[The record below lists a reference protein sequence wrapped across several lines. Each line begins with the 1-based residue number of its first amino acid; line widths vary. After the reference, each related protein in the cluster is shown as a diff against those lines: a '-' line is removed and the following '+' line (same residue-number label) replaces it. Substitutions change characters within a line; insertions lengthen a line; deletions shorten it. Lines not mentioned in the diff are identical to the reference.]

1 MKMLEKDDL
10 HTYFKVGA
18 VYMPDPFE
26 LTHNVAQ
33 NITINGLENFKKELQ
48 NALVVMGIKNPE
60 SNDKED
66 FEQHAGGDQDICKH
80 EVVTVYDQ
88 IDLCKLLEAKKAVSS
103 KDKKKRAKVKY
114 VFDVYGAEETSAE
127 DLFRHCAI
135 AAVKIL
141 RYDLKMQCSINYCL
155 EKESDS
161 GNCTNKSNGGNDVSY
176 SGVVSSVPKSTGI
189 VNETP
194 KKILGK
200 PHLND
205 KAPEVDQ
212 MCNFHENGTS
222 VSREV
227 VTQHFAVNSSDLLNE
242 QKNINP
248 IPNSHLSISDCNES
262 DTSGTHS
269 CFDSQEKSS
278 RKRLLSAI
286 STDDISEPLTKVPR
300 LAIPFESSNEEAKR
314 VMQQCPISNECKPVL
329 NDCESL
335 QISKDFN
342 MVQIQ
347 ATAWANTWTKRRQQR
362 RMLEALKEKPE
373 RSGDATDGAIDAT
386 KPSNFIEKEAAT
398 SSVCSP
404 STTMLSKPHTD
415 IEIPTVTSSFD
426 SMSVDDS
433 NSGAQSFS
441 FEADNSNSSKPV
453 VVAAIE
459 ITNFGDSGNEPR
471 SRFVVRLKD
480 ADKVNTFHTF
490 FAFFKKEIISAT
502 KR

>member
-18 VYMPDPFE
+18 VCMPDPFE

-33 NITINGLENFKKELQ
+33 NITINGLETFKKELQ
-48 NALVVMGIKNPE
+48 NALVVMGIKNHE
-60 SNDKED
+60 GSHKED
-66 FEQHAGGDQDICKH
+66 CEQRASGDHDVCKDQIL
-80 EVVTVYDQ
+80 TVYDQ
-88 IDLCKLLEAKKAVSS
+88 IDLCKLLEPNSAASS
-103 KDKKKRAKVKY
+103 RNKQKRAKVKY
-114 VFDVYGAEETSAE
+114 VFDVYGSEETSAE
-127 DLFRHCAI
+127 DLFWHCTSV
-135 AAVKIL
+135 AVRL
-141 RYDLKMQCSINYCL
+141 LMYDLKMQCSINYCL

-161 GNCTNKSNGGNDVSY
+161 GNCTNKSNSGNDVRC
-176 SGVVSSVPKSTGI
+176 SGVVSSVATSSGI
-189 VNETP
+189 VDEVP
-194 KKILGK
+194 KKMLEK

-205 KAPEVDQ
+205 KAPEVDIIS
-212 MCNFHENGTS
+212 NFHGHVTS
-222 VSREV
+222 VSRIV
-227 VTQHFAVNSSDLLNE
+227 VPQHFAVNSSDLLNE

-248 IPNSHLSISDCNES
+248 MPNSHLSTSYCNES
-262 DTSGTHS
+262 DTSGSRS

-286 STDDISEPLTKVPR
+286 STDNILEPLTKLPR
-300 LAIPFESSNEEAKR
+300 LVIPFESSTEVAR
-314 VMQQCPISNECKPVL
+314 QVMQQYPISNEFKPVL
-329 NDCESL
+329 NDCETL

-373 RSGDATDGAIDAT
+373 RSDDATDGIVDAS
-386 KPSNFIEKEAAT
+386 KPSNFIEKGAAS

-404 STTMLSKPHTD
+404 STIMLSKLHTD
-415 IEIPTVTSSFD
+415 IKIPTVTSSFD

-433 NSGAQSFS
+433 NSGALSFS
-441 FEADNSNSSKPV
+441 FEADNSNPSRPV

-459 ITNFGDSGNEPR
+459 ITKFGGSGNEPR
-471 SRFVVRLKD
+471 SRFVVRLRD

-490 FAFFKKEIISAT
+490 FAFFKKEIISVT